1 MNLLNLP
8 VDVALKIASSLQ
20 ASDICALGCC
30 SRFCR
35 ELCDSDDLWE
45 FLARERWPY
54 IIASSST
61 GSSSSSIL
69 AKSPVFMGWKSV
81 YIQRHID
88 ILGRAQAAVKFLE
101 QCSPS
106 TPIEGGDYL
115 RTMVGLRDLKLSFID
130 AQMVLFKPQLN
141 GLLNLVGLHYCKT
154 CLGVPANQ
162 VMEALQR
169 CKIAEKHVCVK
180 WWKLGRWFYGF
191 RMRDEQQTRRISLA
205 ELVTEEGEDVLGV
218 LSRGAVHEVLRVQVS
233 SGDLFDCH
241 WSQHST

>member
-1 MNLLNLP
+1 MYRMVRIP
-8 VDVALKIASSLQ
+8 AYFV
-20 ASDICALGCC
+20 
-30 SRFCR
+30 
-35 ELCDSDDLWE
+35 
-45 FLARERWPY
+45 FLASEVIEL
-54 IIASSST
+54 IINS
-61 GSSSSSIL
+61 
-69 AKSPVFMGWKSV
+69 W
-81 YIQRHID
+81 Q
-88 ILGRAQAAVKFLE
+88 
-101 QCSPS
+101 
-106 TPIEGGDYL
+106 
-115 RTMVGLRDLKLSFID
+115 
-130 AQMVLFKPQLN
+130 
-141 GLLNLVGLHYCKT
+141 
-154 CLGVPANQ
+154 ANQ